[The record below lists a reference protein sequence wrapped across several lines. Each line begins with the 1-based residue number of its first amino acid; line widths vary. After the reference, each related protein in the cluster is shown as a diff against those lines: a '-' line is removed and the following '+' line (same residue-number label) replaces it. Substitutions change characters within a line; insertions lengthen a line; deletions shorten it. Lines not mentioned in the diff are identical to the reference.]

1 MTVAVKSCVRGGLQ
15 SMSIVILCVMHA
27 STGTT
32 YDEGVGNSE
41 KNKFERE
48 ILW

>member
-1 MTVAVKSCVRGGLQ
+1 
-15 SMSIVILCVMHA
+15 MSIVILCVMHA
-27 STGTT
+27 STGTA
-32 YDEGVGNSE
+32 YDEEVGNSE